1 MSEAEAVLTEQR
13 DGVLV
18 ITINRAEARNAVNL
32 AVAEGIAASLDRL
45 DSDDQLRVGVITG
58 AGGTFSAG
66 MDLKAFIRGERPH
79 VEGRGS
85 GGIVQQP
92 PQKPLI
98 AAVEG
103 FAVALGFEIVLSCD
117 LIVAARDARFGLP
130 EVKRSLVAVAGGLIR
145 LPKRIPYHLAMELA
159 LTGEFMDAERAA
171 QVGIVNRLA
180 EPGAALDPAI
190 DLAAELARNGPL
202 SLPASK
208 QIVSPPHSA
217 SEAGAASRKAEITGP
232 WSCARVAR

>member
-180 EPGAALDPAI
+180 EPGAALDAAI
-190 DLAAELARNGPL
+190 ELAADLARNGPRTDRGRDGRAAGRFRRGL
-202 SLPASK
+202 REHDEEELEC
-208 QIVSPPHSA
+208 VSQ
-217 SEAGAASRKAEITGP
+217 R
-232 WSCARVAR
+232 